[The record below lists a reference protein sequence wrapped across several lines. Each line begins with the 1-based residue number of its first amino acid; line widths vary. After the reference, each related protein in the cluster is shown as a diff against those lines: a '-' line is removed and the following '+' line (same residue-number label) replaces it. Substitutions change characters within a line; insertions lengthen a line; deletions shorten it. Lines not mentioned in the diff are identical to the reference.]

1 MVETKSLVHVP
12 VDIVKN
18 KQRFEDVKEGLRK
31 AMTKG
36 FYDRGLDFE
45 VEKLNLKQIEVAFV
59 AGNQI

>member
-1 MVETKSLVHVP
+1 MVETKSLLVEAKILVHIP

-36 FYDRGLDFE
+36 FYDQGLDFE
-45 VEKLNLKQIEVAFV
+45 VEKLNLKIK
-59 AGNQI
+59 